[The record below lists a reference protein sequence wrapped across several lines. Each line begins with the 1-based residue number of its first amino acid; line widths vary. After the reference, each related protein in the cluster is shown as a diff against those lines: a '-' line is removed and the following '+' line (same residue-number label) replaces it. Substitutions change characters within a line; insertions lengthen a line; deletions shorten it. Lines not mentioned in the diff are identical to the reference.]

1 MQYCLQ
7 KLKTSMRRE
16 LVNYSA
22 DTQWNK
28 KTRHIYVADKEWSSC
43 IKFKKVQYRAL
54 YVECNY
60 LRVCLWQRETDRIHW
75 KSLWKNIQESK
86 NSGFSLG
93 KGLVAMVQ
101 RWEGDLC
108 ILLPFLN
115 FYPSWCYL
123 LKNTDMLSGNMASW
137 NRKGRVV
144 KNLAKNK

>member
-1 MQYCLQ
+1 
-7 KLKTSMRRE
+7 MRRE

-22 DTQWNK
+22 DTQCNK

-43 IKFKKVQYRAL
+43 IKFKKVKYRAL

-60 LRVCLWQRETDRIHW
+60 LCVYVWQRERDRIHW
-75 KSLWKNIQESK
+75 KSLWKNIQESR

-108 ILLPFLN
+108 ILLSFLN
-115 FYPSWCYL
+115 FFPSWCYL
-123 LKNTDMLSGNMASW
+123 LKNIDMLSGNMAPW
-137 NRKGRVV
+137 KRKSRVV
-144 KNLAKNK
+144 KNLAKRMWWELI

>member
-1 MQYCLQ
+1 
-7 KLKTSMRRE
+7 MRRE

>member
-1 MQYCLQ
+1 M
-7 KLKTSMRRE
+7 SIRRE
-16 LVNYSA
+16 LENYSA
-22 DTQWNK
+22 DTQWSK
-28 KTRHIYVADKEWSSC
+28 KTRQMYVTDKEWSSC
-43 IKFKKVQYRAL
+43 IKFKKVKYRAL

-60 LRVCLWQRETDRIHW
+60 LRVYVLTERERQNTLKI
-75 KSLWKNIQESK
+75 WKNIQESR

-108 ILLPFLN
+108 ILLSFLN

-123 LKNTDMLSGNMASW
+123 LKKLDTLSGNMASW
-137 NRKGRVV
+137 KRKSRVV

>member
-1 MQYCLQ
+1 
-7 KLKTSMRRE
+7 MRRE

-115 FYPSWCYL
+115 FYPSLCYL